1 MNKYSDGPLLLFDG
15 HCNLCNGAV
24 QWVLSR
30 DQAGQFKFASLQS
43 QTGQAAQTDYQ
54 LDPAE
59 LDSMVLIKDGK
70 AYTKS
75 SAALMTGATLGGF
88 YRLGNVLMIIP
99 VFIRNAVYDLIARNR
114 YRWFG
119 RSETCWLPRPEWKE
133 RFLS

>member
-1 MNKYSDGPLLLFDG
+1 MVKYSKIPLLLFDG

-24 QWVLSR
+24 QWVLKR
-30 DQAGQFKFASLQS
+30 DKKGQVYFASLQS
-43 QTGQAAQTDYQ
+43 ETGEKALKDFQ
-54 LDPAE
+54 LDDKE
-59 LDSMVLIKDGK
+59 LDSMVFISNGK

-75 SAALMTGATLGGF
+75 SAALKLATTLGGV
-88 YRLGNVLMIIP
+88 YTMAGWLMIVP
-99 VFIRNAVYDLIARNR
+99 AFLRNAIYDFVARNR